1 MLVLTMGTAMVVATI
16 GLGAVWAARMRLRD
30 VQTSTQVLEARAYAQ
45 SAIEL
50 GLLRIRDTPNWRTTP
65 GPGMWVANLSLGH
78 GTCTLTTSTIAD
90 GDADPYNDDWLFMG
104 TGISGDAVRK
114 IELTLVDGK
123 LLGEWK
129 QKVD

>member
-1 MLVLTMGTAMVVATI
+1 MLVLTMGTAMVVTVI
-16 GLGAVWAARMRLRD
+16 GLSAVWASRMRLRD
-30 VQTSTQVLEARAYAQ
+30 VQASTQILEALGYAQ

-50 GLLRIRDTPNWRTTP
+50 GLLQVRSDPNWRTTL
-65 GPGMWVANLSLGH
+65 GAGMWVANQSIGH
-78 GTCTLTTSTIAD
+78 GTCTLTTSIVAD
-90 GDADPYNDDWLFMG
+90 GDADPYNDDWLLLG

-123 LLGEWK
+123 LVGEWK